1 MKISTFE
8 LKSTAAAL
16 MRTEILYSVASARAM
31 GDEIVELVFKT
42 DDEKSGKCAVKV
54 VKELKK
60 QGKIKV
66 FSLAKDIEG
75 QSKES
80 EYLLNKYP
88 DLKNYSDKTESIIV
102 ML

>member
-1 MKISTFE
+1 MS
-8 LKSTAAAL
+8 
-16 MRTEILYSVASARAM
+16 TEILYSVASARAM
-31 GDEIVELVFKT
+31 GEELVELICQNDGGKS
-42 DDEKSGKCAVKV
+42 EKSAVKI

-66 FSLAKDIEG
+66 YALAKDIEG

-88 DLKNYSDKTESIIV
+88 TLRNYSERSESIIV